1 MNDAA
6 LGCFIERR
14 NEAANL
20 FCIRLG
26 GATDTFLQ
34 CAQPSPNTAVL
45 VSASERLPGTFHC
58 GFGIGHGIAEN
69 LRGVDARA
77 DGQNVKISI
86 LNQARG
92 PDAILVCEES
102 RFGPEAGASKP

>member
-1 MNDAA
+1 M
-6 LGCFIERR
+6 
-14 NEAANL
+14 ANTKSAEKRSRQSL
-20 FCIRLG
+20 ARANQNRSVRTRLR
-26 GATDTFLQ
+26 TQTR
-34 CAQPSPNTAVL
+34 PNAAVL
-45 VSASERLPGTFHC
+45 VSASERLPGTFLC

-77 DGQNVKISI
+77 DRQNVKISI

-92 PDAILVCEES
+92 PDAILVWEES